1 MKNIPLPAPPPGAP
15 VQASVHVP
23 DHLPDGSWNT
33 YNGQQINF
41 RQNERGQRE
50 LPGGKGGQRFIPPNE
65 YKEFLQLG
73 HGGIFDLN
81 LDSIDVWPWRER
93 GCDLEAYFNYGFN
106 ERAWR
111 KYTTEIRKARLD
123 MHLKNQIETTT
134 EASLDFDLPAEVRS
148 VLDSHARMENN
159 DFDPKHTDRRSEQ
172 EDSSHGS
179 WFQTNTHA
187 VNLQH
192 MRESHR
198 SSSVAAKSQQ
208 ESKLAGEERDL
219 VVLSSS
225 MNDAGYEYRKA
236 NNNILVSLLAFQQ
249 ETESLQNSCSSCG
262 AVGDVTPER
271 ERSSKLRLL
280 EIQKGIMEVLASSNL
295 T

>member
-1 MKNIPLPAPPPGAP
+1 LKLYGFTDITGNSSQLPESSQELKNIPLPAPPPGAP
-15 VQASVHVP
+15 VQANVNVP

-33 YNGQQINF
+33 YNGQPIHF

-106 ERAWR
+106 ERTWR

-134 EASLDFDLPAEVRS
+134 EASIDFDLPVEVRK
-148 VLDSHARMENN
+148 VLHSHVRMENS
-159 DFDPKHTDRRSEQ
+159 DLDRRALQ
-172 EDSSHGS
+172 EAKFTGEKSDLAALS
-179 WFQTNTHA
+179 N
-187 VNLQH
+187 
-192 MRESHR
+192 
-198 SSSVAAKSQQ
+198 SVK
-208 ESKLAGEERDL
+208 
-219 VVLSSS
+219 
-225 MNDAGYEYRKA
+225 DAGFENRRS
-236 NNNILVSLLAFQQ
+236 NDNFSDSLRGFQQ
-249 ETESLQNSCSSCG
+249 ETESLQIRYTSFQDD
-262 AVGDVTPER
+262 GDVIPDQNRT
-271 ERSSKLRLL
+271 SKLRLL
-280 EIQKGIMEVLASSNL
+280 EIQQGIMEVLTSGIVTPLS
-295 T
+295 